1 VTAGN
6 LRRLAGLLEARKARD
21 LARLEALIAED
32 RRLEA
37 EIAGLAG
44 TVARDLE
51 TGIAVPLAQQALRQA
66 WADQRIR
73 AARRRRAEI
82 AALIRDARAAAAR
95 SLGKHESLESLVA
108 RADRAALQLSAARAE
123 REAPPLPKPRD

>member
-1 VTAGN
+1 MTPAS
-6 LRRLAGLLEARKARD
+6 LRQLAGLLEARKTRD

-37 EIAGLAG
+37 EIANLTG
-44 TVARDLE
+44 TAARDLE
-51 TGIAVPLAQQALRQA
+51 TGIALPLAQQAIRQA

-82 AALIRDARAAAAR
+82 AAGIRDARAAAAR

-108 RADRAALQLSAARAE
+108 RAERAAAQATEARAE
-123 REAPPLPKPRD
+123 REAPPLRNQGT